1 MSTPMTPKFI
11 RYFFILFL
19 LFIIFFSFATD
30 LPKTKKGGFF
40 SDESTYFSII
50 QSLAFDGDL
59 EYSRADIVRIREI
72 FWVGPTGVFLTKRHD
87 GRIYYAKSFIY
98 PLAVAPFFRLFGT
111 HGLLLANGLM
121 IFFVLLMG
129 FLLLRQHHPQEK
141 SFFFTIMY
149 IFASIA
155 FIYIWW
161 MTADLFNFFVNFAGL
176 FFFFYYFKKPAWNSL
191 AGLFFAAAIFSKPN
205 NILHIGI
212 LFLLLLYQKDWKKLI
227 GMALICL
234 LVLSGLLYF
243 SYSQTGA
250 FNFMGGERRT
260 FYGNFPF
267 ERPDFTFAGGFPM
280 SSDNY
285 WSRFYL
291 SPAIALLNLFYY
303 IFGRFTGM
311 IVYFPSALFLFALFF
326 FQKKKPEDWF
336 LLAAISAAT
345 FFYILITPDNYFG
358 GGGSLGNRYFFNIFP
373 LFFFLGFR
381 GRTFKFSLLPAFV
394 AVFFLA
400 PVYMDS
406 LFHSA
411 SPRFPG
417 VNFPAKFFP
426 PEKTQFSTLP
436 SNTNPRAFNKHIGNK
451 YTLFFL
457 NDNYNPIEGELF
469 WTYADREL
477 ELFLLAPRQ
486 VKTFH
491 IQLKN
496 IPLANH
502 VRFQIEHK
510 IQKIFLTADSA
521 RIITFSNIR
530 GLCINQRYL
539 YQIKI
544 KSGRSYCPYFANVN
558 SLDQRWL
565 GVETHIELSY

>member
-149 IFASIA
+149 IFASIT

-267 ERPDFTFAGGFPM
+267 ERPDFT
-280 SSDNY
+280 
-285 WSRFYL
+285 
-291 SPAIALLNLFYY
+291 
-303 IFGRFTGM
+303 
-311 IVYFPSALFLFALFF
+311 
-326 FQKKKPEDWF
+326 
-336 LLAAISAAT
+336 AT
-345 FFYILITPDNYFG
+345 TIG
-358 GGGSLGNRYFFNIFP
+358 
-373 LFFFLGFR
+373 
-381 GRTFKFSLLPAFV
+381 
-394 AVFFLA
+394 AVFTLA
-400 PVYMDS
+400 RP
-406 LFHSA
+406 
-411 SPRFPG
+411 
-417 VNFPAKFFP
+417 
-426 PEKTQFSTLP
+426 
-436 SNTNPRAFNKHIGNK
+436 
-451 YTLFFL
+451 
-457 NDNYNPIEGELF
+457 
-469 WTYADREL
+469 
-477 ELFLLAPRQ
+477 LL
-486 VKTFH
+486 
-491 IQLKN
+491 
-496 IPLANH
+496 
-502 VRFQIEHK
+502 
-510 IQKIFLTADSA
+510 
-521 RIITFSNIR
+521 
-530 GLCINQRYL
+530 C
-539 YQIKI
+539 
-544 KSGRSYCPYFANVN
+544 
-558 SLDQRWL
+558 
-565 GVETHIELSY
+565 

>member
-1 MSTPMTPKFI
+1 MSTKFI
-11 RYFFILFL
+11 RIFFILFL
-19 LFIIFFSFATD
+19 LFIIFFSFGTD
-30 LPKTKKGGFF
+30 LAKTKKGGFF

-59 EYSRADIVRIREI
+59 EYTRADIIRIREI
-72 FWVGPTGVFLTKRHD
+72 FWVGPTGVFLTKGHD

-111 HGLLLANGLM
+111 HGILLANGLM

-129 FLLLRQHHPQEK
+129 FLLLRQHHPSEK
-141 SFFFTIMY
+141 SFAFTIIY
-149 IFASIA
+149 LFSSIT

-161 MTADLFNFFVNFAGL
+161 ITADLFNFFVNFAGL
-176 FFFFYYFKKPAWNSL
+176 FFFFYRFKKPAWNNL
-191 AGLFFAAAIFSKPN
+191 AGLFFAAAVFSKPN

-212 LFLLLLYQKDWKKLI
+212 LFLLLLYQKNWKKFLS
-227 GMALICL
+227 MALICL
-234 LVLSGLLYF
+234 LVLTGLLYF
-243 SYSQTGA
+243 NYIQTGA
-250 FNFMGGERRT
+250 FNYMSGERRS

-311 IVYFPSALFLFALFF
+311 IVYFPSALFLLLLFF

-336 LLAAISAAT
+336 LLAAIGAAI
-345 FFYILITPDNYFG
+345 FFYIMITPDNYFG

-373 LFFFLGFR
+373 LFFFLGYR
-381 GRTFKFSLLPAFV
+381 GRTFKFSLLPVCA
-394 AVFFLA
+394 AVVFLA

-406 LFHSA
+406 IYHSA

-417 VNFPAKFFP
+417 ISFPAKFFP
-426 PEKTQFSTLP
+426 PEKTQFATLP
-436 SNTNPRAFNKHIGNK
+436 SNTNPRAFNKNISDK

-457 NDNYNPIEGELF
+457 NDNYHPMEDELF
-469 WTYADREL
+469 WTNADQEL

-491 IQLKN
+491 VQLKN
-496 IPLANH
+496 TPLANH
-502 VRFQIEHK
+502 ARFQIEQK
-510 IQKIFLTADSA
+510 IQKVFIAADGV
-521 RIITFSNIR
+521 REITFSNIP
-530 GLCINQRYL
+530 GLRFDDRYL
-539 YQIKI
+539 YHIKI
-544 KSGRSYCPYFANVN
+544 KSERSFCPYFADANL
-558 SLDQRWL
+558 LDQRWL
-565 GVETHIELSY
+565 GVQTHIELGY